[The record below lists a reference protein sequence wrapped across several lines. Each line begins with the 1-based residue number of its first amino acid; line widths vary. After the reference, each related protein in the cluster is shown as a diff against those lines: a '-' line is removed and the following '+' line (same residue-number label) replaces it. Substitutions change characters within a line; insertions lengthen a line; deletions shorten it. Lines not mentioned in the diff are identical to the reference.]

1 VIGLRARREFGR
13 VARVAATMRKI
24 LAGAIGELAR
34 EHGLALVA
42 ITEVDVAPDLRQA
55 TVFVSVY
62 ADALQ
67 QRAFLDALARRAR
80 ELHAALARS
89 LRTRHVPVLQFEL
102 DTSIAHGA
110 RIDELLRDPP
120 PS

>member
-1 VIGLRARREFGR
+1 MRARREFGR
-13 VARVAATMRKI
+13 VERVAATMRKL
-24 LAGAIGELAR
+24 LAGALGELAR

-42 ITEVDVAPDLRQA
+42 ITEIDVAPDLRQA

-62 ADALQ
+62 ADATR
-67 QRAFLDALARRAR
+67 QRAFRDVLERRAR
-80 ELHAALARS
+80 ALHAELARS
-89 LRTRHVPVLQFEL
+89 MRTRHVPVLHFEL
-102 DTSIAHGA
+102 DASLAHGA